1 MASDD
6 LQLVADCKTPLVG
19 LPTVNNLLFFPL
31 IVCLRQTSPISSR
44 SRLDSISCR
53 PGLGHIATLQKKKS
67 TSPRAPLGPNFF
79 TESALVRHIFAYGLH
94 KFLEFKKKLHM
105 KPTKNAGK
113 TQVCMHTEAGNMAYK
128 RPQNGQKYAV
138 RRPRL
143 YAVKSHTEAKTF
155 WTRKGEST

>member
-6 LQLVADCKTPLVG
+6 LQLVVDCKTPLVG

-53 PGLGHIATLQKKKS
+53 PGLGHIATLQQKKS

-79 TESALVRHIFAYGLH
+79 YGERACTPYFCIQTSQIFGVEKEITHDANKKCRKNTSLYAYGSGKYGIQTTPKWPEICRTETALVRRKIAYG
-94 KFLEFKKKLHM
+94 
-105 KPTKNAGK
+105 
-113 TQVCMHTEAGNMAYK
+113 
-128 RPQNGQKYAV
+128 
-138 RRPRL
+138 
-143 YAVKSHTEAKTF
+143 S
-155 WTRKGEST
+155 